1 MRQETTFRI
10 RAFRQA
16 LEKAV
21 RELPEEYRNGP
32 RWCELKNFPAGSC
45 DLASNCLAQY
55 LKDCG
60 ERGEP
65 CILFMCGNE
74 TFRKEENST
83 VHGHVI
89 VILNGEYIDLTLD
102 QFDEYT
108 DYIPA
113 ESLETGGVLGTLLRK
128 IPQYEGEIE
137 TRRINLD
144 RLQGIYPWL
153 RNRADGI
160 LKADPERQARE
171 QLTKEAREAA
181 AKAFPFLSDI
191 QKTECEQ
198 GPDSQEA
205 AR

>member
-1 MRQETTFRI
+1 MRAETTFRI

-16 LEKAV
+16 LEKAA
-21 RELPEEYRNGP
+21 REQPEECTNGS
-32 RWCELKNFPAGSC
+32 RWCELENFPAGSC

-65 CILFMCGNE
+65 AILFMCGNQ
-74 TFRKEENST
+74 TFREEENST

-89 VILNGEYIDLTLD
+89 VILDGEYTDLTLD

-113 ESLETGGVLGTLLRK
+113 EPLETGGVLGTLLRK

-144 RLQGIYPWL
+144 RLQGTYAWL
-153 RNRADGI
+153 RDRADAI
-160 LKADPERQARE
+160 LKADPEWQAGE
-171 QLTKEAREAA
+171 QSQAEAREVAMRLFS
-181 AKAFPFLSDI
+181 FPSETPQTGTDVPGVG
-191 QKTECEQ
+191 K
-198 GPDSQEA
+198 
-205 AR
+205 

>member
-1 MRQETTFRI
+1 MREETAFRI

-16 LEKAV
+16 LEKAAQ
-21 RELPEEYRNGP
+21 EQPEECRKGS

-60 ERGEP
+60 EKGEP
-65 CILFMCGNE
+65 GILFMCGNQ
-74 TFRKEENST
+74 TFREAENST

-89 VILNGEYIDLTLD
+89 VILDGEYTDLTLD

-113 ESLETGGVLGTLLRK
+113 EPLETGGVLGTLLRK

-144 RLQGIYPWL
+144 RTQGIYAWL
-153 RNRADGI
+153 RYRADAI
-160 LKADPERQARE
+160 LKADPEWQARE
-171 QLTKEAREAA
+171 QSIAEAREAA
-181 AKAFPFLSDI
+181 IRLFSFPSTKPQTETDI
-191 QKTECEQ
+191 PGVDK
-198 GPDSQEA
+198 
-205 AR
+205 

>member
-10 RAFRQA
+10 RALRQA

-21 RELPEEYRNGP
+21 RELPDEYRNGS

-65 CILFMCGNE
+65 GILFMCGNE
-74 TFRKEENST
+74 TFRKAENST
-83 VHGHVI
+83 IHGHVI
-89 VILNGEYIDLTLD
+89 VILDGEYIDLTLD
-102 QFDEYT
+102 QFDEYA

-128 IPQYEGEIE
+128 IPKYEGEIE

-144 RLQGIYPWL
+144 RLQGIYAWL
-153 RNRADGI
+153 RNRADAM
-160 LKADPERQARE
+160 LKADPEWQAWERSIE
-171 QLTKEAREAA
+171 EAREAA
-181 AKAFPFLSDI
+181 FKMFPFLSDV

-198 GPDSQEA
+198 GLDRQEA

>member
-1 MRQETTFRI
+1 MREKTAFHI

-16 LEKAV
+16 LEKAA
-21 RELPEEYRNGP
+21 REQPEECREGE

-45 DLASNCLAQY
+45 DLASNCLVQY

-60 ERGEP
+60 EKGEP
-65 CILFMCGNE
+65 VILFMCGNE
-74 TFRKEENST
+74 TFREAENST

-89 VILNGEYIDLTLD
+89 VILDGEYIDLTLD

-113 ESLETGGVLGTLLRK
+113 EPFETGGVLGTLLRK

-144 RLQGIYPWL
+144 RIEGIYEWL
-153 RNRADGI
+153 RDRADTI
-160 LKADPERQARE
+160 LKADPEWQSRE
-171 QLTKEAREAA
+171 QSIAEAREVAIRL
-181 AKAFPFLSDI
+181 FPFLS
-191 QKTECEQ
+191 TT
-198 GPDSQEA
+198 SQTGA
-205 AR
+205 NLPGVDK

>member
-1 MRQETTFRI
+1 MRQEITFRI
-10 RAFRQA
+10 RAFREA

-21 RELPEEYRNGP
+21 RELPEEYRNGS
-32 RWCELKNFPAGSC
+32 RWCELQNFPAGSC

-60 ERGEP
+60 EKGEP

-89 VILNGEYIDLTLD
+89 VLLNGEYIDLTLD

-108 DYIPA
+108 AYIPA
-113 ESLETGGVLGTLLRK
+113 EPLETGGVLGTLLSK

-144 RLQGIYPWL
+144 RLQGIYAWL
-153 RNRADGI
+153 RNRADAI
-160 LKADPERQARE
+160 LKADPEWQAWE
-171 QLTKEAREAA
+171 QSIEKAREAA
-181 AKAFPFLSDI
+181 IKVFPFLSGM

>member
-21 RELPEEYRNGP
+21 RELPEECRNGP

-65 CILFMCGNE
+65 GILFMCANE
-74 TFRKEENST
+74 TFREAENST

-89 VILNGEYIDLTLD
+89 VILDGQYIDLTLD

-113 ESLETGGVLGTLLRK
+113 EPLETGGVLGTLLRT

-144 RLQGIYPWL
+144 RLQGIYAWL
-153 RNRADGI
+153 RNRADAI
-160 LKADPERQARE
+160 LKADPEWQAWERSI
-171 QLTKEAREAA
+171 QEAREAVI
-181 AKAFPFLSDI
+181 KAFPFLSDMQI
-191 QKTECEQ
+191 TECEQ
-198 GPDSQEA
+198 GPGSQEA